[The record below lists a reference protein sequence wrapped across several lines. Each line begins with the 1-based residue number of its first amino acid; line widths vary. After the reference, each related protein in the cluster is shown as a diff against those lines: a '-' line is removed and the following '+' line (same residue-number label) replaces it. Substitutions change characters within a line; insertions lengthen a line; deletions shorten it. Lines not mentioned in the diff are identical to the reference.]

1 MKRIC
6 LISLVAAAAC
16 TALLASGTKSYA
28 QENSKQ
34 NYVEVQTRCEREI
47 TPDEIY
53 MNITINEK
61 DSKGRITVEQ
71 QEKKMISA
79 LKGVGIDVEKNLT
92 VDDMNSDL
100 QKYFLGKNTI
110 LASKSYSLK
119 VKDAAELGKAFQSLN
134 DAGISDVNLQK
145 AQVSQ
150 ALQEK
155 TKNELYAEAAKKSK
169 ENAKT
174 MIETVGGK
182 VGKVIYAQTYNSYQ
196 RAYSN
201 IALMSKAMAVGN
213 AEPEEETSLQMD
225 KTTVSVTVTFRFAIE

>member
-1 MKRIC
+1 MKRIYM
-6 LISLVAAAAC
+6 ISLAAAAAC
-16 TALLASGTKSYA
+16 TALLASGTKSCA

-53 MNITINEK
+53 MSITINEK
-61 DSKGRITVEQ
+61 DSKGKITVEQ

-92 VDDMNSDL
+92 VDDINSDL
-100 QKYFLGKNTI
+100 QKYFLRKSTI
-110 LASKSYSLK
+110 SASKSYTLK
-119 VKDAAELGKAFQSLN
+119 VKDAADLGKALQTLN

-150 ALQEK
+150 TLQEK
-155 TKNELYAEAAKKSK
+155 TKNELYAEVAKKSK
-169 ENAKT
+169 ENATT

-201 IALMSKAMAVGN
+201 IALMSKAMAVDN
-213 AEPEEETSLQMD
+213 AEPEEETTLQMD
-225 KTTVSVTVTFRFAIE
+225 KTTVSVTATFRFAIE

>member
-1 MKRIC
+1 MKKIYF
-6 LISLVAAAAC
+6 ISLAAAAAC
-16 TALLASGTKSYA
+16 TALLAGSIKSYA
-28 QENSKQ
+28 QDNNKQ

-53 MNITINEK
+53 MSITINEK
-61 DSKGRITVEQ
+61 DSKGKVTVEQ
-71 QEKKMISA
+71 QERKMIAA

-100 QKYFLGKNTI
+100 QKYFLKRDAI
-110 LASKSYSLK
+110 LASKSYTLK
-119 VKDAAELGKAFQSLN
+119 VKDAAELGKSFKALN
-134 DAGISDVNLQK
+134 DAGISDVNLDK

-150 ALQEK
+150 ELQEK

-169 ENAKT
+169 ENART
-174 MIETVGGK
+174 IVETVGGK

-201 IALMSKAMAVGN
+201 IALMSKAMAVDN
-213 AEPEEETSLQMD
+213 EAPQEETSLQMD
-225 KTTVSVTVTFRFAIE
+225 KTTVSVTVTMRFAIE